1 MKRLAAYAIC
11 VAGLCAFFTTCY
23 YISFKHALNQFNE
36 SAVERDSNIL
46 ESFEEYQKQAQL
58 FYPDT
63 STKDQ
68 EAIVDVDTSREDVI
82 TPNTRYYLE
91 TYNVKNNEL
100 LREELNPTSDLVG
113 LNRSEVIE
121 LLADYM
127 DNIPLSEKNQGL
139 YAYDLLQFSTR
150 EIVVRK
156 SYNEDLVTYRYY
168 VAVKEGKVIIY
179 YSDLKTI
186 YEDTNIEVL
195 ELEEKDRNELM
206 HGIYIKTEEELFS
219 LLESYS
225 S

>member
-1 MKRLAAYAIC
+1 MKRLAGYAIC

-36 SAVERDSNIL
+36 TAVERDSKIL
-46 ESFEEYQKQAQL
+46 ESFEEYQKQAHL

-63 STKDQ
+63 STNEQ
-68 EAIVDVDTSREDVI
+68 EATVDVDTTHEDVI
-82 TPNTRYYLE
+82 TPNTRYFLE
-91 TYNVKNNEL
+91 TYYVKNNEL
-100 LREELNPTSDLVG
+100 SREELNPTSDLVG
-113 LNRSEVIE
+113 LKRSEVIE
-121 LLADYM
+121 MLADYM
-127 DNIPLSEKNQGL
+127 DNLPLTEKNQGL

-150 EIVVRK
+150 EIVIRK

-168 VAVKEGKVIIY
+168 VAVKDGKVVIY

-186 YEDTNIEVL
+186 YEDTNIEVIN
-195 ELEEKDRNELM
+195 LEEKDRNDLM